1 MITAPTR
8 DLNQQPDNHVHNE
21 CEYVIPNF
29 YVKWTTQFTVLHL
42 PVGCVVIAST
52 VVDFAA
58 AVDLELVVA
67 DPAGV
72 IFAEAVEIISSK
84 PYKWKY

>member
-1 MITAPTR
+1 M
-8 DLNQQPDNHVHNE
+8 
-21 CEYVIPNF
+21 
-29 YVKWTTQFTVLHL
+29 LHL
-42 PVGCVVIAST
+42 PVGCVVIVST

-72 IFAEAVEIISSK
+72 IFAEAVKIISSK